1 MVSIW
6 FTQHLMLLLLNM
18 LPLVALRVP
27 CAGFCKYGGFIKIK
41 VHRINCFS
49 EETFVTIFHFGLQPL
64 LIISSV
70 AELHQ
75 MVKSNQKCFPFP
87 GTQLLRHVNCHSLQQ
102 LGKTALINK
111 KVGETPLFRL
121 PWSSKHLKS
130 HSGSRDQRRGLSY
143 PQNYNFRCD
152 SS

>member
-6 FTQHLMLLLLNM
+6 FTQHLMLLLLKM
-18 LPLVALRVP
+18 LHLVALRVP
-27 CAGFCKYGGFIKIK
+27 CTGFCKYGGFIKIK

-64 LIISSV
+64 LIIFSV

-75 MVKSNQKCFPFP
+75 MVKSNQNCFPFP

-102 LGKTALINK
+102 LGKTALIN
-111 KVGETPLFRL
+111 
-121 PWSSKHLKS
+121 
-130 HSGSRDQRRGLSY
+130 
-143 PQNYNFRCD
+143 
-152 SS
+152 